1 MDHVIDEN
9 YYNVCNPIHVSTSYV
24 VKQIDKLLIIDE
36 YKVNPFVDPRSPRNL
51 IEDIE
56 SIHSESDEV
65 EEVPVVEV
73 PVEVKPVEVVEV
85 KPVEVKPVEVKP
97 VEVVEVKPVEV
108 KPVEVKVV
116 EPVEEREQEKNANT
130 IFKNMFMKAKNIYRR
145 NTPIS
150 HKNKI
155 NKTNRINRL
164 NMHRINYIN
173 MY

>member
-85 KPVEVKPVEVKP
+85 KPVEVKPVEVK
-97 VEVVEVKPVEV
+97 
-108 KPVEVKVV
+108 VV